1 MDSTSSRFHLIEP
14 PAQRG
19 IAPRVLAGL
28 TGAAVT
34 AAVLLAMLYFTS
46 ATGSAQSLAPAPAAA
61 PPAEPSA
68 ASTPPEVATTIHAG
82 IDFDRLP
89 VEPDPS
95 PRAIATYGD

>member
-46 ATGSAQSLAPAPAAA
+46 ATGSAQSLTPAAA
-61 PPAEPSA
+61 PPAGSA
-68 ASTPPEVATTIHAG
+68 APCTTTDVTTTIHAG

-89 VEPDPS
+89 AEPDPS

>member
-46 ATGSAQSLAPAPAAA
+46 ATGSAQSLTPAAA
-61 PPAEPSA
+61 PPAGA
-68 ASTPPEVATTIHAG
+68 AAPCTTTDVATTIHAG

-89 VEPDPS
+89 AEPDPS

>member
-1 MDSTSSRFHLIEP
+1 MDSTSSRFHFIEP

-28 TGAAVT
+28 IGVAVT

-46 ATGSAQSLAPAPAAA
+46 ATGSAQSLAPAAA
-61 PPAEPSA
+61 PPAGPA
-68 ASTPPEVATTIHAG
+68 APCTTTEVATTIHAG

-89 VEPDPS
+89 VELDPS
-95 PRAIATYGD
+95 PRAIAAYGD